1 MSAANLFYGKDGE
14 VGMKQPWGNYIALLG
29 VPDNLEDLIPEH
41 FGFLYKS
48 AMDGIKAL
56 GGKPDFESLKLI
68 IKLPEGRPTLD
79 PVLCEMTTIGV
90 RIDADLK
97 EGDKA

>member
-1 MSAANLFYGKDGE
+1 
-14 VGMKQPWGNYIALLG
+14 MKQTLGNYAALMG
-29 VPDNLEDLIPEH
+29 VPDNLGDLIPEH
-41 FGFLYKS
+41 FGLLYKS
-48 AMDGIKAL
+48 VMDGIKAR

-68 IKLPEGRPTLD
+68 IKLPEAIPTLE
-79 PVLCEMTTIGV
+79 PVLYEMTTIGV